1 MLVSPVSVDSKHRH
15 HGDNLQTLP
24 QNIRQR
30 NVIRRCIVGVEGQD
44 TSCED
49 IHHVTG
55 RRGHND
61 VAHKILR
68 EQRLIFSQDVMETPK
83 LILIRQLAKE
93 KQVRHLL
100 ISVPAFGRKPPDK
113 ILDVPSS
120 IIKMSRVRY
129 FLPVH
134 DLLCLHTGYLSK
146 TSDDPLSVEIPE
158 PGLDIILCIE
168 SRVDLIRP
176 LTQPCQL
183 YHLRR
188 NFCISFFICLVISHL
203 TYLLCLVLTFWKKL
217 IRKFVSPQLWR
228 NEFSVNPSARLAPS
242 KKHIL

>member
-1 MLVSPVSVDSKHRH
+1 MLVSPVAVDGKHRH
-15 HGDNLQTLP
+15 HGDDLQTLP
-24 QNIRQR
+24 QDIRQR
-30 NVIRRCIVGVEGQD
+30 NVVRRCIVGVEGQD
-44 TSCED
+44 ASCED

-55 RRGHND
+55 RGGHDN

-68 EQRLIFSQDVMETPK
+68 KQRLVSGQNVMEPPK
-83 LILIRQLAKE
+83 LVLIRQFAKE
-93 KQVRHLL
+93 EQVRHLL
-100 ISVPAFGRKPPDK
+100 IAVPAFGRKPPDK

-120 IIKMSRVRY
+120 IIEMSRVRN

-134 DLLCLHTGYLSK
+134 DLFCLHTGYLCQAG
-146 TSDDPLSVEIPE
+146 DDPLSVEIPE
-158 PGLDIILCIE
+158 PGLDIILRIE

-176 LTQPCQL
+176 LTQSCQL
-183 YHLRR
+183 HHLRR
-188 NFCISFFICLVISHL
+188 DFCVSFFICLVISHL